1 MSKSK
6 VFEGKKHIYD
16 TEKAEVL
23 GHRAFSYY
31 GDPAGYEETL
41 YKTKG
46 GLHFLWGLGG
56 SDSPYNAGEDIRPIS
71 EKEAKAW
78 IKKA

>member
-1 MSKSK
+1 MRKTK

-16 TEKAEVL
+16 TEKAESL
-23 GHRAFSYY
+23 GNRAYSYY

-46 GLHFLWGLGG
+46 GLYFLWGIGG
-56 SDSPYNAGEDIRPIS
+56 AESPYNSGEDIQPIS
-71 EKEAKAW
+71 EKKAKAW
-78 IKKA
+78 LKG

>member
-1 MSKSK
+1 MRKMK
-6 VFEGKKHIYD
+6 MFQGKKHVYD
-16 TEKAEVL
+16 TEKAEAS

-46 GLHFLWGLGG
+46 GLYFLWGIGG
-56 SDSPYNAGEDIRPIS
+56 ADSPYNAGEDIRPIS

-78 IKKA
+78 VKKA

>member
-1 MSKSK
+1 MRKTK

-16 TEKAEVL
+16 TKTAEAL
-23 GHRAFSYY
+23 GNRAYSYY

-46 GLHFLWGLGG
+46 GLYFLWGMGG
-56 SDSPYNAGEDIRPIS
+56 VESPYAEGEDICPIT
-71 EKEAKAW
+71 EAKAKAW
-78 IKKA
+78 LKK

>member
-1 MSKSK
+1 MRKTMT
-6 VFEGKKHIYD
+6 FEGKRRVYD
-16 TEKAEVL
+16 TTKAEAI

-46 GLHFLWGLGG
+46 GLYFLWGLGG
-56 SDSPYNAGEDIRPIS
+56 ADSPYNAGEDICPIT
-71 EKEAKAW
+71 EKKAKAW
-78 IKKA
+78 LKKK

>member
-1 MSKSK
+1 MRKMK
-6 VFEGKKHIYD
+6 MFEGKKHVYD
-16 TEKAEVL
+16 TAKAEAL
-23 GHRAFSYY
+23 GNKAFSYY

-46 GLHFLWGLGG
+46 GLYFLWGIGG
-56 SDSPYNAGEDIRPIS
+56 TESPYDSGEDIRPVT

-78 IKKA
+78 LKA